1 MVEKE
6 PEECLTCL
14 VDQSMLCFTME
25 KTMELSDLYSK
36 PAAFVTNQMKQH
48 APAMFC
54 YTLLIPFT
62 LLMLVPFHREL
73 GWFFWL
79 PLILLFLPS
88 LVVFVTTLIVWG
100 MEQDRIALA
109 IADRARADAERKAR
123 R

>member
-1 MVEKE
+1 
-6 PEECLTCL
+6 
-14 VDQSMLCFTME
+14 
-25 KTMELSDLYSK
+25 MELSDLYSK
-36 PAAFVTNQMKQH
+36 PAAFVTTQMKQS
-48 APAMFC
+48 APAIFC
-54 YTLLIPFT
+54 WSLLIPFAI
-62 LLMLVPFHREL
+62 LMVVPFNREL

-79 PLILLFLPS
+79 PLILIVPTS